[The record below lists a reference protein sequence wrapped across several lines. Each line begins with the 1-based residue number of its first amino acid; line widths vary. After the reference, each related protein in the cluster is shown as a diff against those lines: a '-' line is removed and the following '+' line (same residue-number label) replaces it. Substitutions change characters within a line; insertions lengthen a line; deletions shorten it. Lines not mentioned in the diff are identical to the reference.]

1 MKTYFIF
8 ILIAMIGFSGYILTS
23 RPGALEF
30 DVLSKDSFS
39 SLTSLMGSKPK
50 KIPISRKP
58 PYISYVSGDV
68 MVNAG
73 AQSYVAQPFQ
83 TLRVGDEIFTL
94 VNGKIVIYLGK
105 EQYVFVEPGTK
116 ISLKG
121 IPKRKRGFTDLVVKK
136 GNVLVDFFEGKDPVG
151 IRLELPNAF
160 VLTPGSSFRVKVKKG
175 KTKIAVDRLAIMVQ
189 KKDSKDQAA
198 VSPGSG
204 ILIDEIP
211 MKVGTYPWVDSYNWD
226 KAYNLMALE
235 GTGIPTKLTA
245 PALSDRTPE
254 VNRAAL
260 RPKRRIRSTAS
271 LQIRPSAK
279 KIEDDKPLVDK
290 KKMKGLG
297 KQALNALS
305 KIPVL
310 GKNVTESTETIGNF
324 EEIQKDRTK
333 ALDKLDE
340 E

>member
-30 DVLSKDSFS
+30 DVLSKDTFS
-39 SLTSLMGSKPK
+39 SLTSLISSQPK
-50 KIPISRKP
+50 KIPVSRKP

-68 MVNAG
+68 LVNAG
-73 AQSYVAQPFQ
+73 AQSYTAQPFQ
-83 TLRVGDEIFTL
+83 TLRIGDEIFTL
-94 VNGKIVIYLGK
+94 VNGKIILYLGK
-105 EQYVFVEPGTK
+105 EQYVYVEPGTK
-116 ISLKG
+116 ITLKG
-121 IPKRKRGFTDLVVKK
+121 IPKRKRGFTDLIVKK

-160 VLTPGSSFRVKVKKG
+160 VLTPGSSFRVKVKEG
-175 KTKIAVDRLAIMVQ
+175 NTRIAVDRKAIMVQ
-189 KKDSKDQAA
+189 KKDTEDQAA

-204 ILIDEIP
+204 ILIDKMP
-211 MKVGTYPWVDSYNWD
+211 MEVGTFPWVDSYNWD
-226 KAYNLMALE
+226 KVYNQMAFE
-235 GTGIPTKLTA
+235 GIGTPTKLKA

-260 RPKRRIRSTAS
+260 RPKRRVRSSAS
-271 LQIRPSAK
+271 VQIRPTVK
-279 KIEDDKPLVDK
+279 TKEPEQDTE
-290 KKMKGLG
+290 KKMKGIG
-297 KQALNALS
+297 KKALNALS

-310 GKNVTESTETIGNF
+310 GKNVTKSTETIGNF

-333 ALDKLDE
+333 TLDNLDKE
-340 E
+340 